1 MGITGTNA
9 DGSLT
14 LWLSFEPSPGHLKP
28 QHHLMVAGDPEE
40 GMEMC
45 VKGPTVSEH
54 PRTLGRTLW
63 HPEIRPSPAL
73 LLQPQGGMASSH
85 GRVLLFPKYVCCIN
99 TVIKGEPSVSDGGV
113 IAGKGEAVILV
124 MAGCVQP
131 APVSVGEERPCSP
144 SGCQAVQTLLSSTST
159 LLEQFRD
166 LGEEE
171 ATGRRRRGQP
181 GSHAKLLPGSK
192 ALLDSEKQF
201 GFHLSFD
208 P

>member
-1 MGITGTNA
+1 
-9 DGSLT
+9 
-14 LWLSFEPSPGHLKP
+14 
-28 QHHLMVAGDPEE
+28 
-40 GMEMC
+40 
-45 VKGPTVSEH
+45 
-54 PRTLGRTLW
+54 
-63 HPEIRPSPAL
+63 
-73 LLQPQGGMASSH
+73 MASRDQAQPCFASATTRWNGQQPREGSSFSEVCLLYKHSH
-85 GRVLLFPKYVCCIN
+85 KR
-99 TVIKGEPSVSDGGV
+99 EPSVSDGGI
-113 IAGKGEAVILV
+113 IAGKGEAVILG

-131 APVSVGEERPCSP
+131 APVSMGEERPCSP

-208 P
+208 PSNASLGYLRMVPLGLHLCDADSKGELLTMEMAPPPAA

>member
-1 MGITGTNA
+1 MGSTYYVLRSWKLLGYSSWSGKQMGITGTNA

-40 GMEMC
+40 GMEMY

-85 GRVLLFPKYVCCIN
+85 ERVLLFLKYVCCIN
-99 TVIKGEPSVSDGGV
+99 TVIKGS
-113 IAGKGEAVILV
+113 
-124 MAGCVQP
+124 Q
-131 APVSVGEERPCSP
+131 VSVMVG
-144 SGCQAVQTLLSSTST
+144 L
-159 LLEQFRD
+159 
-166 LGEEE
+166 
-171 ATGRRRRGQP
+171 
-181 GSHAKLLPGSK
+181 
-192 ALLDSEKQF
+192 
-201 GFHLSFD
+201 
-208 P
+208 

>member
-1 MGITGTNA
+1 MGVTGTNA

-14 LWLSFEPSPGHLKP
+14 LWLSFQPSPGDLKP
-28 QHHLMVAGDPEE
+28 QHHLMVAGDTEE

-54 PRTLGRTLW
+54 PGTLGRTLW

-99 TVIKGEPSVSDGGV
+99 TVIKGEPSVGDGGGGSDPGNGRLCP
-113 IAGKGEAVILV
+113 ASSGQRGRGKAL
-124 MAGCVQP
+124 QP
-131 APVSVGEERPCSP
+131 IRL
-144 SGCQAVQTLLSSTST
+144 SGCTDPTFFNLHSAGAIH
-159 LLEQFRD
+159 RD
-166 LGEEE
+166 LGEVE
-171 ATGRRRRGQP
+171 ATGRRKRGQP
-181 GSHAKLLPGSK
+181 GSHAKLLPGFK